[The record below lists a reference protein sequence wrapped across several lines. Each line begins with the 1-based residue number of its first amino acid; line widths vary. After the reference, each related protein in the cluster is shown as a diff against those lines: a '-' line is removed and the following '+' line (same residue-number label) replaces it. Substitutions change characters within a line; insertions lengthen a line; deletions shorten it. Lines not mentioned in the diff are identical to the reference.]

1 MIQVVCGWKFH
12 PDTVKMW
19 QMELYWRP
27 PDLEMDLRNISLRKL
42 QKLGWMTKSN
52 L

>member
-1 MIQVVCGWKFH
+1 MIQVVCRWKFH
-12 PDTVKMW
+12 PDAVKMW